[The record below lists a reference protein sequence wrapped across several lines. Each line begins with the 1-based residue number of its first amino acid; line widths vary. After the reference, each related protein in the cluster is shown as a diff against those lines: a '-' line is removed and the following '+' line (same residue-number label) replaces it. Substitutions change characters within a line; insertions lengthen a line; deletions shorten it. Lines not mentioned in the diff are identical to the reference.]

1 MIGPCQPAGTV
12 CMVNG
17 LGSIVLRPQAGAG
30 SGVAYAAINL
40 DMAGGTAPN
49 TMKTCLPSVPAPSTA
64 GAAARP
70 WMRAPNGICTVVA
83 PDPATRA
90 SDPVG
95 RATFGMQAPEVKR
108 VIHVREVFN

>member
-1 MIGPCQPAGTV
+1 MLPATGSSRTAATWPGNRANASATALALLNGTSTV
-12 CMVNG
+12 
-17 LGSIVLRPQAGAG
+17 SA
-30 SGVAYAAINL
+30 VA
-40 DMAGGTAPN
+40 
-49 TMKTCLPSVPAPSTA
+49 PSVTPGLFGWPS
-64 GAAARP
+64 
-70 WMRAPNGICTVVA
+70 VVA